1 MMGVIFSALSL
12 KQKAVAI
19 LSSFAL
25 FLAAFGLGYWA
36 GHVKGAAGAQIG
48 CAQSETKA
56 QKERAHDAETQ
67 RDIANAPPAS
77 LDDMLDWLSGDGAQR
92 KK

>member
-1 MMGVIFSALSL
+1 MIGMIFSALSL
-12 KQKAVAI
+12 KQKATAI
-19 LSSFAL
+19 LSTVAIV
-25 FLAAFGLGYWA
+25 LAAFGLGCWI
-36 GHVKGAAGAQIG
+36 GHIKGEASAQIG
-48 CAQSETKA
+48 CAKSETTA

-77 LDDMLDWLSGDGAQR
+77 LDAMLDWLSRDDAQR